1 MERVIGEAGWRR
13 VEDLQAAPKAPAMRL
28 AFALEL
34 LWRLAEAR
42 VLELNFQ
49 QGPASAVEG
58 RNWRGWQAGGMDAA
72 EPC

>member
-1 MERVIGEAGWRR
+1 MERVIGEAGRRR
-13 VEDLQAAPKAPAMRL
+13 VEDLRAAPKAPAMRL
-28 AFALEL
+28 AFALML

-49 QGPASAVEG
+49 QAPASAVED
-58 RNWRGWQAGGMDAA
+58 RNWRVWQAGGMDAA